1 MLIVLLAPSHLQAIH
16 IIIILEGSGD
26 EARLCENNYTVISMH
41 ILLWHKTHLEH
52 CPWTIIPPSHPGTV
66 LASSKNALP
75 EEPSSL
81 LTHPDI
87 TLFRNTSGQ

>member
-1 MLIVLLAPSHLQAIH
+1 MRLDYVQIIYSHM
-16 IIIILEGSGD
+16 
-26 EARLCENNYTVISMH
+26 YP
-41 ILLWHKTHLEH
+41 HKTHFEL
-52 CPWTIIPPSHPGTV
+52 CPWTITPPSHPGTV
-66 LASSKNALP
+66 LASSKNTLP